1 MQPNENLPTSKR
13 WIVSPLVPPAVKREL
28 HDFPHSCASL
38 LYNRGIQTAT
48 EAHGFMDAET
58 VSLTDPLL
66 LRDMDVA
73 ISLIQDASATR
84 KKSQFMVTT
93 T

>member
-28 HDFPHSCASL
+28 HDFPPFLRQL

-48 EAHGFMDAET
+48 EAHAFMDAET
-58 VSLTDPLL
+58 VALTDPLL
-66 LRDMDVA
+66 
-73 ISLIQDASATR
+73 
-84 KKSQFMVTT
+84 
-93 T
+93 